1 MVNQPS
7 NAQTSDTIS
16 KASSM
21 NNPNFTQS
29 TNVNQNNNLQV
40 LETIQNISG
49 EIKEIVQEELAN
61 NNNNAKFSTLTLGN
75 AIEFYYDSPYNNTYQ
90 IVQIKNSIFN
100 NNNPDITLDYVDQ
113 ILYDFSL
120 NITPLYNSTYNN
132 SGHFQLNLSF
142 NYITSTYHN
151 TLLNVGLY
159 YRRKILSSLNDEI
172 QLDNYILG
180 SENTNFIKGQFYKNI
195 LINDISYNQGDNI
208 NFYLKAKIATDSTP
222 NITNYNYRP
231 KIITTKLGNSF
242 NVFEYIKLVVQ

>member
-1 MVNQPS
+1 MVETALNNNGLIDPANNLPS
-7 NAQTSDTIS
+7 PSPETIYYTTKPS
-16 KASSM
+16 
-21 NNPNFTQS
+21 Q
-29 TNVNQNNNLQV
+29 NLQV

-49 EIKEIVQEELAN
+49 EFKEIIQEELTN
-61 NNNNAKFSTLTLGN
+61 NNNNAKFSNLTIGN
-75 AIEFYYDSPYNNTYQ
+75 EIEFYYYSPYNNTYQ

-100 NNNPDITLDYVDQ
+100 NNNPDITINYVDQ

-142 NYITSTYHN
+142 NYITSTYYN

-195 LINDISYNQGDNI
+195 LINDISYNKGDNI

-222 NITNYNYRP
+222 DITSNYRP
-231 KIITTKLGNSF
+231 KIITTQLGNSF
-242 NVFEYIKLVVQ
+242 NVSEYIKLVVQ

>member
-1 MVNQPS
+1 MANS
-7 NAQTSDTIS
+7 NAFIADSYTKIKSN
-16 KASSM
+16 SS
-21 NNPNFTQS
+21 PNLVQN
-29 TNVNQNNNLQV
+29 TNVDQNNNLQV

-49 EIKEIVQEELAN
+49 EIKEIVQEELA

-100 NNNPDITLDYVDQ
+100 NNSNINQDIIIDYEDK

-120 NITPLYNSTYNN
+120 NISPLYNSTYNN

-159 YRRKILSSLNDEI
+159 YRRKILNSLNDEI

-208 NFYLKAKIATDSTP
+208 NFYLKAKIITDSP
-222 NITNYNYRP
+222 NTTNVNYYP
-231 KIITTKLGNSF
+231 KIITTQLGNSF

>member
-1 MVNQPS
+1 MSGSQAEPS
-7 NAQTSDTIS
+7 DYS
-16 KASSM
+16 KLRSVRP
-21 NNPNFTQS
+21 PNFIQFN
-29 TNVNQNNNLQV
+29 NVNQNNNLQV

-49 EIKEIVQEELAN
+49 EIKEIVKEELAN
-61 NNNNAKFSTLTLGN
+61 NNNVNFASLTLGN

-100 NNNPDITLDYVDQ
+100 NNSNINQDIIINYDDK

-159 YRRKILSSLNDEI
+159 CRRKILHYLNDEI

-180 SENTNFIKGQFYKNI
+180 SENTNFIKGQFNKNI

-208 NFYLKAKIATDSTP
+208 NFYLKAKILTDSTL
-222 NITNYNYRP
+222 NTNNENYYP
-231 KIITTKLGNSF
+231 KIITTQLGNSF
-242 NVFEYIKLVVQ
+242 NVFEYIKLVVR